1 MNTLIEKIS
10 AVNDLILQ
18 GKGLEAFEAFYHED
32 VVMQEN
38 DNPVFVGKTLN
49 RKREEDFFASIT
61 EFRCAKPLKVTVG
74 EKTTMVEWHF
84 DYTHKDFGV
93 KNFTQVAVQEWDNGK
108 IIKEKFYYGS

>member
-18 GKGLEAFEAFYHED
+18 GKALEAFEEFYDDD

-38 DNPVFVGKTLN
+38 DNPEFVGKELN
-49 RKREEDFFASIT
+49 RKREEAFFAAIT
-61 EFRCAKPLKVTVG
+61 EFRCAKPLKVAVG

-84 DYTHKDFGV
+84 DYTHKELGI
-93 KNFTQVAVQEWDNGK
+93 KKYTQVAVQEWRDGK
-108 IIKEKFYYGS
+108 IVKEKFYYGS